1 MFLNKNLVTN
11 FQEIVVLLS
20 VFLISSYKILPALQ
34 QIYNNLSYIKSGL
47 PSLDGIFE
55 DFKNASIYD
64 EEINLNL
71 NLINKLSKFKKISL
85 ENINFTYENTNF
97 KTLRGISIEIK
108 RGEKIGIT
116 GMSGSGKSTL
126 IHLLSG
132 LIYPTDGKMFID
144 QTKLEKKM
152 IREWR
157 KVIGFVPQSIY
168 LSNTSLKNTIAFG
181 RDKTE
186 IDEKKI
192 FEVSSLANL
201 NEFIE
206 SRDSINSDLGYRGA
220 KLSGGQTQRVGIAR
234 AFYSDPAFLILDEAT
249 SSLDNLTEDEILNSV
264 NNLYYKPTVV
274 MVTHKINLIKN
285 FDKIIFLEN
294 GTISEQGKF
303 VDIYRDNKRFKELV
317 DIEQNK
323 QK

>member
-1 MFLNKNLVTN
+1 
-11 FQEIVVLLS
+11 
-20 VFLISSYKILPALQ
+20 
-34 QIYNNLSYIKSGL
+34 
-47 PSLDGIFE
+47 
-55 DFKNASIYD
+55 
-64 EEINLNL
+64 
-71 NLINKLSKFKKISL
+71 
-85 ENINFTYENTNF
+85 
-97 KTLRGISIEIK
+97 
-108 RGEKIGIT
+108 
-116 GMSGSGKSTL
+116 
-126 IHLLSG
+126 
-132 LIYPTDGKMFID
+132 
-144 QTKLEKKM
+144 M

-168 LSNTSLKNTIAFG
+168 LSNTSLKNNIAFG